1 MRRYLWII
9 TLVLVLVMPLLAAC
23 GGDDSDDE
31 PEEADATE
39 QVDAA
44 TPTGNAQAAT
54 TPAPQTA
61 AEPTAEPTEA
71 DDDTDTSSGDNV
83 LRVHQRFYP
92 SIIDPQ
98 QSGFTEDIAILLLNY
113 EGLTRLDENLETV
126 PAAAESWEYNAD
138 ATQITF
144 TLRDGLTY
152 SDGSALVAERFR
164 YAVERTCDPNVAGVY
179 QSILFVVAGCAEL
192 AETDPT
198 DQAAYD
204 AAIAALGVQAPDDST
219 LVVEL
224 VQPAP
229 YFHTVASLWVFFPA
243 KQELIEEGGD
253 TWWQQPELQIGN
265 GPFQLERVEQ
275 DQLVTLHANE
285 SYWEGRP
292 ALDGFEY
299 IYQPDSTVALEAYRA
314 GQIDIYRPDPS
325 QFDAVE
331 SDDTLSEELVS
342 FPNAATNYLSFNL
355 TVEPFDDPK
364 VREAFAYAF
373 DRETFCTEIRSG
385 DCSPTLSLIP
395 EGVPGA
401 IESDAFAFDPD
412 AATQA
417 LADSTYGGPD
427 DLPEITLTYVNDDP
441 AEQPR
446 VEWIA
451 GQFRDVLGVEV
462 TLEGMESTAWVE
474 TLYDPATRPQ
484 MTTLGWIGDYPDP
497 QNWLSTLFTC
507 EGVESSS
514 GYCNEEFDALTDQAD
529 SELDEATRMD
539 LYAQA
544 AELLISEQPVI
555 FLNNSLSFFLV
566 KPEVSGYAT
575 TAGDIE
581 WPGQRASMLTITTD
595 R

>member
-1 MRRYLWII
+1 MRRYLWI
-9 TLVLVLVMPLLAAC
+9 TVLLLVFVLLLLAAC
-23 GGDDSDDE
+23 GGDSDD
-31 PEEADATE
+31 D
-39 QVDAA
+39 D
-44 TPTGNAQAAT
+44 
-54 TPAPQTA
+54 
-61 AEPTAEPTEA
+61 EPTEA
-71 DDDTDTSSGDNV
+71 ADSPTAQSGQETSEPAGAASPTTQPTTASQPASPSGDNI
-83 LRVHQRFYP
+83 LRVHQHFFP
-92 SIIDPQ
+92 TVIDPQ
-98 QSGFTEDIAILLLNY
+98 QSGFTEDIAVMLLNY
-113 EGLTRLDENLETV
+113 EGLTRLDDSLETV
-126 PAAAESWEYNAD
+126 PGAAERWEYNAD

-152 SDGSALVAERFR
+152 SDGSPLVAERFR

-192 AETDPT
+192 AETDPA

-204 AAIAALGVQAPDDST
+204 AAIAALGVQAPDDTT
-219 LVVEL
+219 LVVDL

-243 KQELIEEGGD
+243 QKELIEQGGD
-253 TWWQQPELQIGN
+253 TWWQQPALQLGN
-265 GPFQLERVEQ
+265 GPFQLSRIEQ
-275 DQLVTLHANE
+275 DQLVTLTANE
-285 SYWEGRP
+285 NYWQGRP

-314 GQIDIYRPDPS
+314 DQVDIFSPDPS
-325 QFDAVE
+325 QMDAIG
-331 SDDTLSEELVS
+331 SDATLSEELVS
-342 FPNAATNYLSFNL
+342 FPVASTNYVSFNL
-355 TVEPFDDPK
+355 TSEPFDDPK

-373 DRETFCTEIRSG
+373 DRETWCAEIRSG

-395 EGVPGA
+395 EGIPGA

-412 AATQA
+412 AAVQA

-427 DLPEITLTYVNDDP
+427 ELPEITLTYVNDDP

-446 VEWIA
+446 MEWLA
-451 GQFRDVLGVEV
+451 GQYRDILGIEV

-474 TLYDPATRPQ
+474 TLYESATRPQ
-484 MTTLGWIGDYPDP
+484 MTLLGWIGDYPDP

-507 EGVESSS
+507 EGVESAA
-514 GYCNEEFDALTDQAD
+514 GYCNEEFDELTAQAD

-555 FLNNSLSFFLV
+555 FINNPLALFLV
-566 KPEVSGYAT
+566 KPGVSGYAT
-575 TAGDIE
+575 TPGDIE
-581 WPGQRASMLTITTD
+581 WPGQRASMMTITTD